1 MKVNEIAARI
11 HRDMVEDP
19 ANGYSWSPRW
29 GEDGLGAKTLT
40 IDGKKY
46 TYERG
51 SYDCS
56 SSARTAWKTALKG
69 TKWEHALDGATWT
82 GNMRSVFEASGLFEW
97 KPMSFI
103 ASPGDLYLD
112 EDTHVAMCQSQVP
125 DLMSE
130 FCINENGEVYGGK
143 VGDQTGKEA
152 AVNPFRDNGFDGIL
166 HYNGKADATVAKQAN
181 NATVTKAK
189 KPLYGIDVSSNQ
201 PERIVSMVPNDFA
214 IVKMSG
220 NPPKD
225 GSGRP
230 LKWNFVNPFA
240 KQQASDAMKKHG
252 LLGLYHFTYGKTA
265 KTEADFFVKQVEALG
280 YLGKA
285 MLVID
290 YEDSALSLGRVWV
303 YQFARRVEELTGYK
317 PVIYA
322 SGSVIVSQDLAS
334 LGYPMW
340 CASYSK
346 VYEPIYGYDT
356 SGCKIYRGCEGSILW
371 QYTSEGYLDG
381 HDDGLDCNVFYGTAD
396 DFKALMGPKGSA
408 KPTNA
413 AKPAASKTVKE
424 PVRYRVSVDPLG
436 VEWLDEMENLTDTGG
451 SKDKFAGVTG
461 KPMRWLAVNAKK
473 YRVFTEKSGWLG
485 WITRYDVD
493 DLEDGCAGDGSPILG
508 VEIADDSVR
517 YSAHRMRTKALAGKW
532 YASMRGS
539 KQIDGKS
546 TDHFAGDL
554 ANKID
559 AIRMKRV

>member
-1 MKVNEIAARI
+1 
-11 HRDMVEDP
+11 
-19 ANGYSWSPRW
+19 
-29 GEDGLGAKTLT
+29 
-40 IDGKKY
+40 
-46 TYERG
+46 
-51 SYDCS
+51 
-56 SSARTAWKTALKG
+56 
-69 TKWEHALDGATWT
+69 
-82 GNMRSVFEASGLFEW
+82 
-97 KPMSFI
+97 
-103 ASPGDLYLD
+103 
-112 EDTHVAMCQSQVP
+112 
-125 DLMSE
+125 
-130 FCINENGEVYGGK
+130 
-143 VGDQTGKEA
+143 
-152 AVNPFRDNGFDGIL
+152 
-166 HYNGKADATVAKQAN
+166 
-181 NATVTKAK
+181 
-189 KPLYGIDVSSNQ
+189 
-201 PERIVSMVPNDFA
+201 
-214 IVKMSG
+214 
-220 NPPKD
+220 
-225 GSGRP
+225 
-230 LKWNFVNPFA
+230 
-240 KQQASDAMKKHG
+240 MKKHG

-303 YQFARRVEELTGYK
+303 YQFARRVEELAGYK

-381 HDDGLDCNVFYGTAD
+381 HDGGLDCNVFYGTAD
-396 DFKALMGPKGSA
+396 DFRALMGPKGSA

-413 AKPAASKTVKE
+413 AKPAASKTVNG

-451 SKDKFAGVTG
+451 SKDKFAGVVG
-461 KPMRWLAVNAKK
+461 EPMRWLAVNAKK

-485 WITRYDVD
+485 WITRYDVE